1 MGYSESMSDI
11 KKKLD
16 GLVEQLGMIAAKD
29 LVPEQTKDGRKR
41 PEGSPSEGTPNHT
54 GRRGSSGMLS
64 AEMADQLRARM
75 GLANNADSSCE
86 VPAFPEDAPEID
98 AVLPGEVIGDEAYG
112 FFLYRRTFPCDYP
125 LGSVPLGAGLTC
137 SGRQVALS
145 ACDDTL
151 RDFNPE
157 NTCYVDTE
165 TTGLAGGAGTVAFL
179 VGLGYFRDGSF
190 TLEQCFMR
198 DYDDEGPML
207 AYLAEKFTSFD
218 CIVSYNGKSF
228 DLPLL
233 RTRFVQ
239 HRLSIPFTD
248 TAHYDLVHAVR
259 RVWKKRLSDCSLNN
273 IERLI
278 LDFHREGD
286 VPGYLIPRIWLDYL
300 ETRDAR
306 PLEGVFYHHAMDI
319 LSLAALAGHLSQ
331 CLAAEAGPAFRHAED
346 QISVIRLYYRNKE
359 YTSVMEHGQTFLETS
374 RVTDDLRREC
384 LTLVGNAAK
393 RLGRYDEMYNAWK
406 MLHEEYPTDST
417 GAAEL
422 SKFLEH
428 QFRNPRAAAE
438 VCRETLDT
446 LFREHGA
453 AGVTGD
459 FKISALRGRLKRLEA
474 KMDRQ
479 RNKRKKNG
487 GTFFDA

>member
-1 MGYSESMSDI
+1 M
-11 KKKLD
+11 
-16 GLVEQLGMIAAKD
+16 
-29 LVPEQTKDGRKR
+29 
-41 PEGSPSEGTPNHT
+41 
-54 GRRGSSGMLS
+54 
-64 AEMADQLRARM
+64 
-75 GLANNADSSCE
+75 
-86 VPAFPEDAPEID
+86 
-98 AVLPGEVIGDEAYG
+98 
-112 FFLYRRTFPCDYP
+112 
-125 LGSVPLGAGLTC
+125 TC

-487 GTFFDA
+487 DTFFDA